1 MSILALRLVLHQLRH
16 EWLGATC
23 LCIAM
28 AAAII
33 PLLMILGLKE
43 GTVATLRHRLAS
55 DPVNLEVRMP
65 QTTRITQEEIH
76 KVTQM
81 PGVGFCVPCTRA
93 LATSAMLSPVSAPD
107 TRQESYLVA
116 SATGD
121 PLLSRY
127 GCEAPQEGEIVIS
140 SGIAEKTG
148 LKSGD
153 IVQVEASCRDQG
165 RIIRSSQN
173 CTVTGILPS
182 ESGAGMQSF
191 VPLSLVI
198 GVEEFIE
205 GLRNGIGQNA
215 GGVIPQAVF
224 HGFWLDK
231 PEAIQAMRAG
241 MWAMACPFREQR
253 DPDELELAAGKAA
266 PGSRLFFNTSQFV
279 QPDKLRQAYSLTRQ
293 QQASLALWNPPLQV
307 TLQTPEALSPCTVDA
322 EPTPLKFGVQPETA
336 YTALS
341 SDPNQAGDHI
351 ILLNGGSSSAPLNIR
366 YHADIP
372 AGELR
377 VSAQLLGILHQIC
390 YRNLWWNS
398 EYKRFE
404 QKNRTFSR
412 MRLYAAGLDDVEPL
426 VNKLESMGYQAVGNI
441 AGIRRVQDLN
451 TQLKVLF
458 GLIACIGIAGAACS
472 LALTLFNNVLKR
484 RREYAILCTLGIT
497 RLKLFLFPVYEA
509 IILILSSLALSFGLF
524 HFMSYAVARLFAS
537 DIGQGE
543 SLCYLSPQ
551 LHLAITGTGLL
562 MGLVAAMC
570 AAITILKFQP
580 STAIREL

>member
-16 EWLGATC
+16 EWLAAVC

-43 GTVATLRHRLAS
+43 GTVATLRQRLAY

-65 QTTRITQEEIH
+65 QTTRITQEEIQQV
-76 KVTQM
+76 KQL

-93 LATSAMLSPVSAPD
+93 LATSAMLSTASAPD
-107 TRQESYLVA
+107 SRQESYLVA
-116 SATGD
+116 SAIGD

-127 GCEAPQEGEIVIS
+127 GCAAPREGEIVIS
-140 SGIAEKTG
+140 SGISEKIG
-148 LKSGD
+148 LKPGD
-153 IVQVEASCRDQG
+153 VVQVEAACRDQG
-165 RIIRSSQN
+165 RIIRSGQS
-173 CTVTGILPS
+173 CTVTGILPP
-182 ESGAGMQSF
+182 ESGAGMQSY

-215 GGVIPQAVF
+215 GGIIPQAVF
-224 HGFWLDK
+224 HGIWLDK
-231 PEAIQAMRAG
+231 PEAIHAMRAG
-241 MWAMACPFREQR
+241 MWAMVCPFREQR
-253 DPDELELAAGKAA
+253 APSEQELAAGKAT
-266 PGSRLFFNTSQFV
+266 PGSSLFFNSSQFV
-279 QPDKLRQAYSLTRQ
+279 QPDKLRKAYSLTRQ
-293 QQASLALWNPPLQV
+293 QQASLALWNPPLQAA
-307 TLQTPEALSPCTVDA
+307 LQTPEAQILCTIDA
-322 EPTPLKFGVQPETA
+322 DPAPLKFGAQPEPA

-341 SDPNQAGDHI
+341 SDPTQVGDYI
-351 ILLNGGSSSAPLNIR
+351 ILLNGGSSSAPLNIQH
-366 YHADIP
+366 HADIP

-377 VSAQLLGILHQIC
+377 VSAQLLGILHQIS
-390 YRNLWWNS
+390 YRNLWWNT

-426 VNKLESMGYQAVGNI
+426 VNKLEGMGYQATGNI
-441 AGIRRVQDLN
+441 AGIRRVQNLN
-451 TQLKVLF
+451 SQLEILI

-497 RLKLFLFPVYEA
+497 QLKLFLFPIYEA
-509 IILILSSLALSFGLF
+509 IILVLGSLAMSFGLF
-524 HFMSYAVARLFAS
+524 HLMSYAVALLFAS

-543 SLCYLSPQ
+543 SLCHLSPQ
-551 LHLAITGTGLL
+551 LHLVITGTGLL
-562 MGLVAAMC
+562 IGLVAAMC
-570 AAITILKFQP
+570 AAITVLKFQP